1 MDIVIIIYISSQI
14 FVIMS
19 AIFFAIYTVKYE
31 NYNDEKEEEEIK
43 EIDHK
48 FQHDYNLRK
57 RVRKSQ

>member
-1 MDIVIIIYISSQI
+1 
-14 FVIMS
+14 MS